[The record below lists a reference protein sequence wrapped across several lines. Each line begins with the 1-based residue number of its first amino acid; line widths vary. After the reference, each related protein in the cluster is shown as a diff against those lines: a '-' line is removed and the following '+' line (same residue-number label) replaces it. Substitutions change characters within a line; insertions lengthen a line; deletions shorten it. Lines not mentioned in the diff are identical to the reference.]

1 MNMVLLGV
9 AILLIIPAVFW
20 FIFWRAIKTYRREDY
35 PPEPYPS
42 SKQDQICSH
51 INNIEKWDEHP

>member
-1 MNMVLLGV
+1 MNMVLLG
-9 AILLIIPAVFW
+9 AAFLLILLSMVLFVLW
-20 FIFWRAIKTYRREDY
+20 KAIKTYRREDY

-42 SKQDQICSH
+42 SKQEQICSH